1 MVLNACELELDL
13 FSRGLRMPA
22 DDGLGVRDPADDS
35 LEVAILAAP
44 LPKREIY
51 VKVPIVEPFAIRS
64 PFRLAPVA
72 NRGHVIVDDRDASI
86 YHVRVPVAPP
96 WLAWL
101 TSQDV
106 PMGQV
111 GTLRG
116 TQLHVVVTSLT
127 NVDDIVETC
136 WAAKNES
143 AVTFVELE
151 SGGSAETAAVMAS
164 CLAAIKR
171 DVGML
176 VGVHLGLDVSH
187 STCAALIAAGVD
199 QFSFTAGRGGLE
211 ALAHCAR
218 ALTPGAVS
226 AEVVAGAAPLASVME
241 AIDRLAAAGAL
252 PTLRIVRPPSLILKT
267 ALPTSQDLR
276 RMMRHVYEACR
287 RHWLPIGAAPNRES
301 SLVVDPDDAVLLAP
315 RDAGFYCYEAFRLWR
330 GLSGA
335 PARWKRMRAA

>member
-1 MVLNACELELDL
+1 MALNACELELDL
-13 FSRGLRMPA
+13 FARGLRLPA
-22 DDGLGVRDPADDS
+22 EAGLGPRNAADDS

-51 VKVPIVEPFAIRS
+51 VNVPIAGPFATRS
-64 PFRLAPVA
+64 PFRLAHVA

-86 YHVRVPVAPP
+86 YQVRVPVAPP

-116 TQLHVVVTSLT
+116 TQLHVAVTPLT
-127 NVDDIVETC
+127 NVDDVVETC

-151 SGGSAETAAVMAS
+151 NGGGAEAARGMPS
-164 CLAAIKR
+164 YLAAIKR

-176 VGVHLGLDVSH
+176 VGVHVGLDVPR

-199 QFSFTAGRGGLE
+199 QFSFSAGRDGLE

-218 ALTPGAVS
+218 TLTPGAVS
-226 AEVVAGAAPLASVME
+226 AEVIAGPAPLTSVIE
-241 AIDRLAAAGAL
+241 AIDRIAAAGAL
-252 PTLRIVRPPSLILKT
+252 PTLRIVRPPSLILRT

-287 RHWLPIGAAPNRES
+287 RHWLPIGAGPNRES